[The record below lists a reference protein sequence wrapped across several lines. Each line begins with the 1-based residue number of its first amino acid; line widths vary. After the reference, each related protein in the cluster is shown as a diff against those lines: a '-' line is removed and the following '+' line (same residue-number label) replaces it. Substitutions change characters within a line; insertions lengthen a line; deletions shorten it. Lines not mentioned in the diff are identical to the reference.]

1 MEFIIN
7 TTSLEANMQR
17 FTAGT
22 TAALKT
28 YGETAAKKLESE
40 AKNNRPW
47 TDRTNAA
54 RRGLTGSSEISGD
67 EVRIV
72 LAHTV
77 DYGVWL
83 ELAHQKN
90 WAVVEPTVRM
100 ESNAVFQGLQ
110 GLFDKLRL

>member
-1 MEFIIN
+1 MEFTIN
-7 TTSLEANMQR
+7 TTSLEANMHK
-17 FTAGT
+17 FTAGM
-22 TAALKT
+22 TAALKM

-40 AKNNRPW
+40 AKHNRPW

-67 EVRIV
+67 ELHIV

-90 WAVVEPTVRM
+90 WAVVEPTVRL
-100 ESNAVFQGLQ
+100 ESNEVFQGLQ
-110 GLFDKLRL
+110 NLVDKVRL